1 MGRISCSRRDGGE
14 AHNKWMTRGGV
25 TMIIIRTFDL
35 TDLFILAQ
43 RAKAN
48 YLKFTPSPL
57 YSCSFIPPSSHLFP
71 PATWTF
77 SLDMDRI
84 LSPHSP
90 EVIAHNH
97 FQWANFFTLSLDH
110 FLSFSFRENWFSW
123 DLYDINEPLVSNCAS
138 YSAFERYTS
147 GTDLYILPHTSGEL
161 LNLLWAWPISYF
173 WCAESSFSQC
183 KLCIWRHSQCNS
195 NKSLHS
201 SARWIQQSMWLI
213 GLRWNF
219 AWSSWRCVTPGM
231 HPCREVNLWHFK
243 FKWQCQVSPR
253 SSQAR

>member
-1 MGRISCSRRDGGE
+1 MTELRNRNVEVLSGLEGWYRGTFSWDIGRISCSRRDGGE

-97 FQWANFFTLSLDH
+97 FQWANFFTLSLGH

-147 GTDLYILPHTSGEL
+147 GTDLYILPHTSGR
-161 LNLLWAWPISYF
+161 F
-173 WCAESSFSQC
+173 
-183 KLCIWRHSQCNS
+183 
-195 NKSLHS
+195 NKSC
-201 SARWIQQSMWLI
+201 WIFCKHDPSPIFDVLSHPFLSVSYAYDAIHNAIATSRSTLQ
-213 GLRWNF
+213 
-219 AWSSWRCVTPGM
+219 PGGYSRV
-231 HPCREVNLWHFK
+231 CG
-243 FKWQCQVSPR
+243 
-253 SSQAR
+253 